1 MDAVDLV
8 HVPREPS
15 SPSHV
20 ARHGPAS
27 ARKESIVYTKT
38 AAAVVVALL
47 ALVPAAPAPTA
58 PPGVPTGMSAVDG
71 TATIVVD
78 TAHPAGRL
86 PADFLG
92 LSFEMRELGIGN
104 LDPDRGNVTALLRT
118 LGPSNV
124 RIGGNTL
131 DRDTLWVPQGQSP
144 PAVKPDWVQD
154 IVTPADVERL
164 RGLLDATDWKAEVG
178 INVGRWDPALG
189 ADQARALT
197 RILGPRLVAIEC
209 GNEPDQWVGKGLRPA
224 GYGYAEYHAD
234 WQACADAVGHTP
246 IAGPDT
252 AGTSSGWASSLA
264 ADESRL
270 AMLTVHQYA
279 AGGDATIAG
288 LLSPAQVTNQ
298 LNAVAKNL
306 AAAQAHR
313 LPLRVDEANSAFS
326 GGVDGVSNKYASA
339 LWVLDYSLSLA
350 QAGVAGVNIHG
361 GLGVCNDPIWNGK
374 FQRYTPFCAAN
385 KAYELAGQ
393 YKAMPIYY
401 GIWLARQLGTG
412 RFVPLTVDSDRN
424 ITAYAVRGDD
434 GRLRIAVVQKDEV
447 GSAPVTVALT
457 VGGRDRDGGVLHLTG
472 TSLGDEPTAIQGSTV
487 DPAGHLIPG
496 PADRVRVTGGVL
508 TLDLTAGS
516 AALITLSPD
525 GADR

>member
-1 MDAVDLV
+1 M
-8 HVPREPS
+8 
-15 SPSHV
+15 
-20 ARHGPAS
+20 
-27 ARKESIVYTKT
+27 YTKT
-38 AAAVVVALL
+38 AAALAVALFV
-47 ALVPAAPAPTA
+47 LVPAAPAPSA
-58 PPGVPTGMSAVDG
+58 PPGGPPSVSDVDDSAAV
-71 TATIVVD
+71 VVD

-104 LDPDRGNVTALLRT
+104 LDPGRGNVTALLRT
-118 LGPSNV
+118 LGPGNV

-131 DRDTLWVPQGQSP
+131 DRDTLWVPAGQSP

-164 RGLLDATDWKAEVG
+164 RGLLDATGWTAEVG

-189 ADQARALT
+189 ADEARVLA
-197 RILGPRLVAIEC
+197 RVLGRRLVAVEC
-209 GNEPDQWVGKGLRPA
+209 GNEPDQWVGKAMRPA
-224 GYGYAEYHAD
+224 GYAYADYLAD
-234 WQACADAVGHTP
+234 WRACADAVGHGR

-252 AGTSSGWASSLA
+252 AGTSSDWAARLPS
-264 ADESRL
+264 DEPDRL

-288 LLSPAQVTNQ
+288 LLSPAQVTSQ

-306 AAAQAHR
+306 AAANAAGI
-313 LPLRVDEANSAFS
+313 PLRVDEANSAYS
-326 GGVDGVSNKYASA
+326 GGVDGVSNRYASA

-393 YKAMPIYY
+393 YKAMPVYY
-401 GIWLARQLGTG
+401 GIWLARRMGAG
-412 RFVPLTVDSDRN
+412 RFLPVTVDSARN
-424 ITAYAVRGDD
+424 VTAYAVRGDD
-434 GRLRIAVVQKDEV
+434 GRLRIALVQKDEV
-447 GSAPVTVALT
+447 GTAPVAVSLN

-472 TSLGDEPTAIQGSTV
+472 AALGDEATAVQGSTV
-487 DPAGHLIPG
+487 DPAGRLVPG
-496 PADRVRVTGGVL
+496 PADRVRVRGGVL
-508 TLDLTAGS
+508 TLDLAAGS
-516 AALITLSPD
+516 AVLITLPD
-525 GADR
+525 GASR